1 MFDPVHDSIEENDK
15 QLKSEV
21 PQADQS
27 SEVQH
32 TSIGEKSVEP
42 TVVDHGD
49 TNEMQA
55 KVIPEEISV
64 ESNEETDPIDSNYL
78 RSYFNDNLD
87 QIFKFQDC
95 QVLPRSMLHYSLFR
109 KLLLV
114 KTPIFPN
121 VLELFQM
128 GYNEKKKKTYE
139 EIRHN
144 YAYEPAI
151 GETVV
156 QQDLRYDLKTEHISY
171 MTFLIYTLVS
181 SKSVTKSC
189 KDRLIADAYYSFGL
203 LFQLFLYNLNIL
215 NKFSTFAYNILPG
228 SSHKKFFP
236 VIDIDVDLDK
246 DLKYPH
252 RSINFPFKPE
262 FNEMDDSDPRKDKNN
277 LDKKIT
283 IEYSKAM
290 EIMGSIS
297 FGYDR
302 EHIEE
307 RLQAHPQ
314 VHKLNGFQV
323 IQALNDWC
331 KSNGQR
337 DPHKLSVMIYDFVN
351 LLKKL
356 NVRMK
361 KENQIVALILW
372 ITAII
377 SYNQEDDAA
386 FQESILV
393 MIFND
398 PSFQHF
404 DYMDYNV
411 AYTET
416 EEEILKAEC
425 EARLSAKAVKA
436 VNKRSPTVLYF
447 DEEYNIQIKHL
458 KETTPKTVQTPKSKA
473 DEPENSV
480 DDIEMS
486 IMSDSNDIVGSQDQ
500 VEYNMEGTIL
510 KPEMF
515 HDAKHMFNP
524 RSTKSKNNYIK
535 QLEFE
540 SEHKLTNLY
549 TGQSIDQLV
558 HDLDQS
564 HRIAS
569 LLRKDSQNYINLFD
583 KYDFNYVSATS
594 GKFGERI
601 KKNPKYNDNLVG
613 FQTDMMKLFRMS
625 KKMIIK
631 KAYKHNGDSTPK

>member
-15 QLKSEV
+15 QHKTELSQTAQSEPLEPV
-21 PQADQS
+21 PEQI
-27 SEVQH
+27 
-32 TSIGEKSVEP
+32 T
-42 TVVDHGD
+42 
-49 TNEMQA
+49 
-55 KVIPEEISV
+55 V
-64 ESNEETDPIDSNYL
+64 ESEEQPVSQESNAVFDESTDPIDFNYL
-78 RSYFNDNLD
+78 RSYFSDNLQ
-87 QIFKFQDC
+87 QIFKLQDC
-95 QVLPRSMLHYSLFR
+95 QVLSRNMLHYSLFR
-109 KLLLV
+109 KLLLI

-128 GYNEKKKKTYE
+128 GYVEKKKKTYDTV
-139 EIRHN
+139 RHN
-144 YAYEPAI
+144 YSFEPAI

-189 KDRLIADAYYSFGL
+189 KDRLIADPYYSYAL
-203 LFQLFLYNLNIL
+203 LYQLFLYNLNIL
-215 NKFSTFAYNILPG
+215 NKFSTFSYNVLPG

-236 VIDIDVDLDK
+236 VIDIDNDLDK

-262 FNEMDDSDPRKDKNN
+262 FQEMDDADPRKDRNN
-277 LDKKIT
+277 YDKKII
-283 IEYSKAM
+283 IEHAKAA
-290 EIMGSIS
+290 EILASIS

-302 EHIEE
+302 ENLEE
-307 RLQAHPQ
+307 RLAAHPQ
-314 VHKLNGFQV
+314 VNKLNGFQV

-331 KSNGQR
+331 KSNGEK
-337 DPHKLSVMIYDFVN
+337 DPHQLSVMIYDFVN
-351 LLKKL
+351 LLNKL

-372 ITAII
+372 ITAIV
-377 SYNQEDDAA
+377 SYNQENGAA

-411 AYTET
+411 AYTDI

-425 EARLSAKAVKA
+425 EARVSAKTGKA

-447 DEEYNIQIKHL
+447 DDEYNIQIRHL
-458 KETTPKTVQTPKSKA
+458 KDATPRPAHTPKPKPVEA
-473 DEPENSV
+473 DNSV
-480 DDIEMS
+480 DEFEVS
-486 IMSDSNDIVGSQDQ
+486 TMSDYDNGIPGQEQIDYNLENTIV
-500 VEYNMEGTIL
+500 
-510 KPEMF
+510 KPKMF

-524 RSTKSKNNYIK
+524 RSTKSKNNYIR
-535 QLEFE
+535 QLKFE
-540 SEHKLTNLY
+540 SEHKLVNLY
-549 TGQSIDQLV
+549 KDQNIEQLTY
-558 HDLDQS
+558 DLDQS

-569 LLRKDSQNYINLFD
+569 LLRKENQNYVNLFD
-583 KYDFNYVSATS
+583 KYDFNYVSATN

-601 KKNPKYNDNLVG
+601 KKNPKYNDNIVG
-613 FQTDMMKLFRMS
+613 FQTDMVKLFRMS
-625 KKMIIK
+625 KKMMIK
-631 KAYKHNGDSTPK
+631 KAYKYNGEEVNPK